1 MECSQIYC
9 CNFLSV
15 QCELGGSFFFFFFFL
30 HSIIVFRSD
39 LILKSKIIALSEVN
53 KMISQNG
60 LFEVEIIHALFYFL
74 TCIMSKALSLRYN
87 SESVEALLVFGHM
100 HHETEIRRKD

>member
-1 MECSQIYC
+1 M
-9 CNFLSV
+9 
-15 QCELGGSFFFFFFFL
+15 
-30 HSIIVFRSD
+30 VFRSD
-39 LILKSKIIALSEVN
+39 HILKSKIIALSEVN

-74 TCIMSKALSLRYN
+74 TCIMSKALS
-87 SESVEALLVFGHM
+87 VEALLVFGHM